1 MTGFANDRSRL
12 YAVPDG
18 WSSMSDLTELSDSDD
33 DDDDDDDDDSEISSD
48 SDDEVHA
55 IFFEIAAS

>member
-18 WSSMSDLTELSDSDD
+18 WSSMSDLTELSNS
-33 DDDDDDDDDSEISSD
+33 DDDDSEISSD

-55 IFFEIAAS
+55 IFF

>member
-12 YAVPDG
+12 YAVPDE

-33 DDDDDDDDDSEISSD
+33 DDDDDDDDSEISPD

-55 IFFEIAAS
+55 IFFEIATS

>member
-33 DDDDDDDDDSEISSD
+33 DDDDSEISSD
-48 SDDEVHA
+48 SDEEVHA
-55 IFFEIAAS
+55 IFFEMAAS